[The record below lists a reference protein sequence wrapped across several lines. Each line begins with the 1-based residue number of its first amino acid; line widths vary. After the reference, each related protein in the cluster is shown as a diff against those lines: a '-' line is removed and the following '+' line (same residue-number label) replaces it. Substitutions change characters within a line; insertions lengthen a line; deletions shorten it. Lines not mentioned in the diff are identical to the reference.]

1 MPEMLVRCLPGC
13 HLAMLSAQTHKAP
26 DTPTGLL
33 GASVLALPTDPSTFG
48 GGVAVAVIG
57 ALIATLIVGVIGVL
71 RRRRRTAESS
81 RIESQSS
88 ATAAESEYVADLVTG
103 IGQAVMGVR
112 EAIELFGKDVLL
124 EDPETGE
131 LEENS
136 REVLVEAHRR
146 VQEAEARLPRVQ
158 LLLGERVAEAR
169 RAIEELRSA
178 LKHLSDYIRQ
188 PGWGEDWSYTEL
200 EVAKE
205 SLKRARE
212 HEQRFLE
219 RARG

>member
-1 MPEMLVRCLPGC
+1 
-13 HLAMLSAQTHKAP
+13 MLSAQTHKAP

>member
-1 MPEMLVRCLPGC
+1 MP
-13 HLAMLSAQTHKAP
+13 SF
-26 DTPTGLL
+26 
-33 GASVLALPTDPSTFG
+33 PTDPSTFG
-48 GGVAVAVIG
+48 GAVTVTVVGGIVLA
-57 ALIATLIVGVIGVL
+57 LIVGIARWVSH
-71 RRRRRTAESS
+71 RRPR
-81 RIESQSS
+81 
-88 ATAAESEYVADLVTG
+88 ATGASLQVGEAGARDGYVADLVTG

-112 EAIELFGKDVLL
+112 EAIELFSKDVLV

-136 REVLVEAHRR
+136 RELLVEAYRR
-146 VQEAEARLPRVQ
+146 VEEAEARLPRVQ
-158 LLLGERVAEAR
+158 LLLGKRVDEAR
-169 RAIEELRSA
+169 RAVDELRSA

-200 EVAKE
+200 EAAKA
-205 SLKRARE
+205 SLETARE